1 MSSTNLAELKQTAPA
16 KKPTTFPAMLQ
27 AWKGEIAHALPQHL
41 NADRMARIA
50 LTEFRKNPKLGECEP
65 QSVFAAVLMAS
76 QLGVEP
82 GLMGQAYLIPY
93 GRECQLQV
101 GYQGLLDLVRRAGLV
116 KSIEAHVVYE
126 RDKFTYRT
134 GLQTVLEHEPFLD
147 GERGE
152 MRLAYAV
159 AQLTD
164 GGYHVEVMTRAQ
176 IERNRDRSQNV
187 RNAAKWNK
195 QTPWDTDTEEM
206 WRKTVIR
213 RISKYLPK
221 SAELQTAIA
230 LDDAAAR
237 GKQDITVK
245 DAIEGTWVPVI
256 AEGDATDDAPQQL
269 ADAPVSSAPVSP
281 PPSQPEVHAG
291 EGPTEAEALAMLDRA
306 KNVDDLEAALSLAPA
321 VSKPILKRYNERKS
335 ALTKGARSIE

>member
-1 MSSTNLAELKQTAPA
+1 MTTNLAELKQAAPA
-16 KKPTTFPAMLQ
+16 KKPNTFPAMLQ

-93 GRECQLQV
+93 GKECQLQV
-101 GYQGLLDLVRRAGLV
+101 GYQGLLDLVRRAGMV

-126 RDKFTYRT
+126 RDKFTYKT
-134 GLQTVLEHEPFLD
+134 GLETVLEHEPYLD

-164 GGYHVEVMTRAQ
+164 GGHHVEVMSRAQ
-176 IERNRDRSQNV
+176 IEKNRDRSQNV

-213 RISKYLPK
+213 RIAKYLPK
-221 SAELQTAIA
+221 SAELQTAIS
-230 LDDAAAR
+230 LEDAAAR
-237 GKQDITVK
+237 GRQDITVK
-245 DAIEGTWVPVI
+245 DAIEGTWVPVV
-256 AEGDATDDAPQQL
+256 AEGE
-269 ADAPVSSAPVSP
+269 ADAQEPAAR
-281 PPSQPEVHAG
+281 PSEGSNAAGPADKPTQMPAG
-291 EGPTEAEALAMLDRA
+291 EGPTEADVLSMLDRA
-306 KNVDDLEAALSLAPA
+306 KSLDDLDTAMSLSEPGNKA
-321 VSKPILKRYNERKS
+321 VLKRYNERKS
-335 ALTKGARSIE
+335 ALTKGARNVE